1 MAATT
6 VMMSRCQKL
15 CVFGPSWKRR
25 SLKAQK
31 TERLSEITWREE
43 QSLESEN
50 KLLAATSLKTKKTR
64 QRPSSKDAFILGA
77 IVRRSFLSPA
87 TDRRI
92 VSVCNLLLLK
102 DFFPPPVFLFTS
114 SLALGHR

>member
-6 VMMSRCQKL
+6 VMMSWCQKL
-15 CVFGPSWKRR
+15 CVFGLSWKRR

-31 TERLSEITWREE
+31 TESLSEITLREE

-50 KLLAATSLKTKKTR
+50 KLLAATSLKTKKQ

-77 IVRRSFLSPA
+77 IVRSFS
-87 TDRRI
+87 
-92 VSVCNLLLLK
+92 
-102 DFFPPPVFLFTS
+102 FTS
-114 SLALGHR
+114 Y